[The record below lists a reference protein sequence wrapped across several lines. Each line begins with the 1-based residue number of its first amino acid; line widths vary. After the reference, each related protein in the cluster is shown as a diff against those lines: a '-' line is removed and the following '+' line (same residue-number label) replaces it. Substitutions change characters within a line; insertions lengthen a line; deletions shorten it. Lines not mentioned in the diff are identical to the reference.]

1 MIKVTQDLKDTLK
14 HYPNIENVY
23 FDREGNHF
31 LSVHKHKDT
40 GKLYHRIKDLT
51 GKRTEANAQGVATSK
66 DVRIYEAN
74 EAHEIVDILSRGDVF
89 STPIADV
96 VNFKDKESQS
106 VFERQAQELDELKK
120 QLAEISKSKVSPK
133 ANAEAEAMKAEI
145 AKLKEENETYQ
156 QMLDESKEEKPAD
169 KEVK

>member
-14 HYPNIENVY
+14 LYPHENVY

-31 LSVHKHKDT
+31 FSAHKHKDT

-51 GKRTEANAQGVATSK
+51 GKRTEANSQGIATSK
-66 DVRIYEAN
+66 TVHIYEAN
-74 EAHEIVDILSRGDVF
+74 EAHELVDTLSRDEVF

-106 VFERQAQELDELKK
+106 VYERQAIELDELKK
-120 QLAEISKSKVSPK
+120 QLAEVSKAKPSDS
-133 ANAEAEAMKAEI
+133 ANSEVEALKAEM

-156 QMLDESKEEKPAD
+156 QMLDEAKEEKPTV
-169 KEVK
+169 KEIE